1 MRAALA
7 AQFAGAALV
16 ALGVGL
22 MFPAVGIVVAGGFLL
37 AFGIVMGRD
46 A

>member
-7 AQFAGAALV
+7 AQIAGAALV

-22 MFPAVGIVVAGGFLL
+22 LIPAIGVVIAGGFLL
-37 AFGIVMGRD
+37 AFGVVMGRD